1 MSSWTNERGGA
12 AGATLV
18 GRSREGGAGARAR
31 LPLRGV
37 ALPLERDDKLLD
49 LLLDLRLRA
58 RFHLRLFPLQ
68 VVFAFQRSQLPSE
81 FEDRWGVHSVAERRT
96 ARDCPR
102 TNVAPPQ
109 HPPALPSRLS
119 FQRATARPR
128 APASAANLEAFE
140 AQSFLPPPVRR
151 THGCVQPRRALC
163 ARPELSEGCS
173 ELGCHKTHLL
183 EELLASVFVLG
194 LPRDILAGAEDLLVA
209 PLQPL

>member
-1 MSSWTNERGGA
+1 M
-12 AGATLV
+12 
-18 GRSREGGAGARAR
+18 R

-102 TNVAPPQ
+102 TNVALPNT
-109 HPPALPSRLS
+109 HPPSP
-119 FQRATARPR
+119 
-128 APASAANLEAFE
+128 
-140 AQSFLPPPVRR
+140 
-151 THGCVQPRRALC
+151 
-163 ARPELSEGCS
+163 
-173 ELGCHKTHLL
+173 
-183 EELLASVFVLG
+183 LASPFNA
-194 LPRDILAGAEDLLVA
+194 PRHGREHLRAQRILKLSKLN
-209 PLQPL
+209 PFFLHL

>member
-12 AGATLV
+12 ARATLV

-102 TNVAPPQ
+102 TNVALPNT
-109 HPPALPSRLS
+109 HPPSP
-119 FQRATARPR
+119 
-128 APASAANLEAFE
+128 
-140 AQSFLPPPVRR
+140 
-151 THGCVQPRRALC
+151 
-163 ARPELSEGCS
+163 
-173 ELGCHKTHLL
+173 
-183 EELLASVFVLG
+183 LASPFNA
-194 LPRDILAGAEDLLVA
+194 PRHGREHLRAQRILKLSKLN
-209 PLQPL
+209 PFFLHL